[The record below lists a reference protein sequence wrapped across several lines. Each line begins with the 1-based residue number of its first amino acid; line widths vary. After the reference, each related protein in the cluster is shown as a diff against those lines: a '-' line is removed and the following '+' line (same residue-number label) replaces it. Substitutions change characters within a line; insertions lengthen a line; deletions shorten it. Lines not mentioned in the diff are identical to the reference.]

1 MNALQELVDKRVQR
15 LSTSCSNV
23 EALDEL
29 RTTLA
34 SVFALHHTETN
45 RLKTEHAL
53 LIEATRM
60 DILDREAYQA
70 ARANERRV
78 AAAAAASSSS
88 ASRPRLHSTMVR
100 QGLAQLCPHRITSP
114 Q

>member
-1 MNALQELVDKRVQR
+1 MNALQELVDKCVQR
-15 LSTSCSNV
+15 LSESCSNR

-34 SVFALHHTETN
+34 AVFVLHHTETN
-45 RLKTEHAL
+45 RLKTEHAI

-70 ARANERRV
+70 ALASERR
-78 AAAAAASSSS
+78 AATGGVSTT
-88 ASRPRLHSTMVR
+88 RPRVHSTLVR
-100 QGLAQLCPHRITSP
+100 QGLAQLCPHRITG
-114 Q
+114 QQ